1 MDAAAAEV
9 HAILQ
14 GARPPRGSGPAYRA
28 PGAPAAPGAAPLGQ
42 LPPQA
47 AGAGARQRP
56 PGAERGGCSRVGP
69 AGLCARYQWRRAG
82 H

>member
-28 PGAPAAPGAAPLGQ
+28 PGAAAAPGAAPLGQ
-42 LPPQA
+42 PPLQA
-47 AGAGARQRP
+47 AGVGAPQRP
-56 PGAERGGCSRVGP
+56 PAAGRVVPACGRGWLVCV
-69 AGLCARYQWRRAG
+69 L
-82 H
+82 

>member
-14 GARPPRGSGPAYRA
+14 GARPPRGSGPAYGA
-28 PGAPAAPGAAPLGQ
+28 PGAPAAPGAAPLGP

-47 AGAGARQRP
+47 AGAGAR
-56 PGAERGGCSRVGP
+56 
-69 AGLCARYQWRRAG
+69 
-82 H
+82 